1 MEEKIMAM
9 FLSCLA
15 GAILLVIYIIS
26 CHKKRNVKGIFVKS
40 FVSVCYLLT
49 CAFATLANPE
59 QYYFGILVMIGGIL
73 GLMGDIYLDQKWM
86 YEDDKDEYLK
96 IGFICFG
103 LGHIF
108 YIWALYKIVDLAPF
122 HRIMPLVIGLGIVI
136 FILVTEKPTKQ
147 HYGKFKPFVCG
158 YGLMLGYT
166 TALSIRIF
174 RLTGYKFALLFGLGG
189 AFFALSD
196 IILSH
201 MYFGKKANSSAF
213 FIANIITYYTAQ
225 FLIALSPAF
234 IGIE

>member
-15 GAILLVIYIIS
+15 GAILLLIYIIM
-26 CHKKRNVKGIFVKS
+26 CHKQRNVKGLFVKS

-49 CAFATLANPE
+49 CGFAIISNPE
-59 QYYFGILVMIGGIL
+59 HYYFGILVFIGGIL

-86 YEDDKDEYLK
+86 YKEDSDEYLK

-103 LGHIF
+103 LGHVF
-108 YIWALYKIVDLAPF
+108 YIWAMYTLVDLEPF
-122 HRIMPLVIGLGIVI
+122 HKIMPFIIGLAFVI
-136 FILVTEKPTKQ
+136 FTIATEKPTKQ
-147 HYGKFKPFVCG
+147 HFGKFKPFVCG

-174 RLTGYKFALLFGLGG
+174 RLTGYKFALFFGLGC
-189 AFFALSD
+189 ALFAISD
-196 IILSH
+196 IILSQ
-201 MYFGKKANSSAF
+201 MYFGKNKNNSVTF
-213 FIANIITYYTAQ
+213 TLNIIAYYGAQ

-234 IGIE
+234 VAID

>member
-1 MEEKIMAM
+1 MAM
-9 FLSCLA
+9 FLSCIA
-15 GAILLVIYIIS
+15 GAILLLIYIIM
-26 CHKKRNVKGIFVKS
+26 CRKQRNIKGLFVKS

-59 QYYFGILVMIGGIL
+59 QYYFGILVMVGGIL

-86 YEDDKDEYLK
+86 YKEDSDAYLK

-136 FILVTEKPTKQ
+136 FTLVTEKPTQQ

-189 AFFALSD
+189 AFFAISD

-201 MYFGKKANSSAF
+201 MYFGKKGKSPAF
-213 FIANIITYYTAQ
+213 FTANIIAYYAAQ

-234 IGIE
+234 IGVE